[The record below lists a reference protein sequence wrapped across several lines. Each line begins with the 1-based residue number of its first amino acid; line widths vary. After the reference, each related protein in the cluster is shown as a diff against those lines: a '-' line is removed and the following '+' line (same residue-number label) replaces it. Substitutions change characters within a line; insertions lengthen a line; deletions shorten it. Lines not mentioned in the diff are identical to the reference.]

1 MPLDRP
7 HSTPLRI
14 GNWTLDP
21 VTGEMT
27 DGGKQLR
34 LEDRTLRLLLCLA
47 EQPGDVLSAE
57 QLLARVWPDV
67 VVSPDSVYQAV
78 TALRRQLGDD
88 SKRPT
93 YIATVPRRGYRLI
106 AAVALVAAA
115 TARDL
120 APAPTDGAAVRALE
134 QPSTAMPQPRR
145 RSAVFAALAA
155 ILALTVLAWQGG
167 VLAIKPAATQR
178 TIAVLPLLDITDGM
192 NEEPFADGMTE
203 ELIDKLSKVPGLA
216 VAPPA
221 SSYYYK
227 EKRGAVGEIG
237 KALHV
242 AFVLDGSV
250 RKSGTTLRVTARLMR
265 TSDGLVVWS
274 ESYDRAWNDKLKIQQ
289 DIAVEV
295 SKALALAPLH

>member
-1 MPLDRP
+1 
-7 HSTPLRI
+7 
-14 GNWTLDP
+14 
-21 VTGEMT
+21 MT

-47 EQPGDVLSAE
+47 EQPGEVRSAE

-115 TARDL
+115 ATPDL
-120 APAPTDGAAVRALE
+120 APAPTDGAAIRTLE
-134 QPSTAMPQPRR
+134 QPSIAVPRPRR
-145 RSAVFAALAA
+145 RSAMFAALAA
-155 ILALTVLAWQGG
+155 MLALTVLAWQGG
-167 VLAIKPAATQR
+167 VLAAKPAAAQR
-178 TIAVLPLLDITDGM
+178 TIAVLPLLDITDDM

-250 RKSGTTLRVTARLMR
+250 RKSGATLRVAARLMR

-289 DIAVEV
+289 DIALEV
-295 SKALALAPLH
+295 SKALAQAPLH